1 MKRKPSI
8 GKSLAELNPL
18 LAKEWHPTKNSGLT
32 PFDVTE
38 GSNKKAWWKCDKG
51 DDHEWEAPISGR
63 SNRGRGCSI
72 CAGQKVVLSNCL
84 ATLNPNLAKEW
95 HPTKNGNLTP
105 LDVTVGTSKKVWW
118 KCDKGE
124 DHEWKSAISDRNMK
138 GQGCSICSGR
148 TVVLSNCLATLNSK
162 LAKEWHP
169 TKNGDLTPFDV
180 TIGSNKKVWWKC
192 DKGEDHEW
200 QSIVKNRGRG
210 LSASHCP
217 VCAGQKVVLSNCL
230 ATLNPNLAKEWHPS
244 KNGGLTPFDITIGSS
259 KKVWWK
265 CDKGNDHE
273 WQTPTKNRNGGGNC
287 PVCSGRAVVL
297 SNCLATTHPHISKKW
312 HPTKNGD
319 LTPFDV
325 TIGSNKKVWWKCDKG
340 EDHEWVSDVY
350 TMSSTICPVCTGK
363 KVVLSNCLATLNPKL
378 AKEWHPTKNGVLSP
392 FDVTVSSNKKVWWKC
407 DKGEDHEW
415 CTHIYNRTKDRNCPY
430 CTLTPQSKQELT
442 ITFELLTIFKDINP
456 KGFKTKVNGKLWT
469 IDIYIPQLH
478 LGIEF
483 DGSYWHKDKQ
493 ALDKL
498 KTEQLNEEGFDII
511 RVREEPLK
519 KLSENDVISRL
530 PYNGKKVTNDV
541 LRRIMKMKKLDDRKL
556 KLINNYL
563 DKEGLQN
570 EKGLDKYIDMILT
583 QKGAT

>member
-38 GSNKKAWWKCDKG
+38 GSNKKA
-51 DDHEWEAPISGR
+51 
-63 SNRGRGCSI
+63 
-72 CAGQKVVLSNCL
+72 
-84 ATLNPNLAKEW
+84 
-95 HPTKNGNLTP
+95 
-105 LDVTVGTSKKVWW
+105 
-118 KCDKGE
+118 
-124 DHEWKSAISDRNMK
+124 
-138 GQGCSICSGR
+138 
-148 TVVLSNCLATLNSK
+148 
-162 LAKEWHP
+162 
-169 TKNGDLTPFDV
+169 
-180 TIGSNKKVWWKC
+180 
-192 DKGEDHEW
+192 
-200 QSIVKNRGRG
+200 
-210 LSASHCP
+210 
-217 VCAGQKVVLSNCL
+217 
-230 ATLNPNLAKEWHPS
+230 
-244 KNGGLTPFDITIGSS
+244 
-259 KKVWWK
+259 
-265 CDKGNDHE
+265 
-273 WQTPTKNRNGGGNC
+273 
-287 PVCSGRAVVL
+287 
-297 SNCLATTHPHISKKW
+297 
-312 HPTKNGD
+312 
-319 LTPFDV
+319 
-325 TIGSNKKVWWKCDKG
+325 
-340 EDHEWVSDVY
+340 
-350 TMSSTICPVCTGK
+350 
-363 KVVLSNCLATLNPKL
+363 
-378 AKEWHPTKNGVLSP
+378 
-392 FDVTVSSNKKVWWKC
+392 WWKC